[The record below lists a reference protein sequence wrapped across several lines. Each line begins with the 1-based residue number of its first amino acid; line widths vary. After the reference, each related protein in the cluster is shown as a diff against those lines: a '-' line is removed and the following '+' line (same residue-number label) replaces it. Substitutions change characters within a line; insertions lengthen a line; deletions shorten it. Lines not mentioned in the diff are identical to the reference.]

1 LLFSVIPILYSK
13 ATLET
18 ENDHISEQV
27 KKFISIEHKKQ
38 GSKKEKEKEKAFI

>member
-1 LLFSVIPILYSK
+1 VKFLQK
-13 ATLET
+13 QTL
-18 ENDHISEQV
+18 DHISEQV